1 MTVNQWISMIFFA
14 TWPLAWHLMAPVAQ
28 YIIQRFPTGQFAALR
43 DFAEMAVKQVE
54 QQHKNLSGEA
64 KKQIAMRLVIRL
76 FKAFKRPLPPEDIV
90 SAAIEAIVMI
100 LPKSGK

>member
-1 MTVNQWISMIFFA
+1 MTTAQWISMIFFA

-28 YIIQRFPTGQFAALR
+28 YIIQRFPTGQFAALK

-54 QQHKNLSGEA
+54 QQNKNLTGEA
-64 KKQIAMRLVIRL
+64 KKQIAMSLVIRL
-76 FKAFKRPLPPEDIV
+76 FKVFKRPLPPEEIV
-90 SAAIEAIVMI
+90 NAAIEAVVIM